1 MGVLDK
7 IKNALFEVEYV
18 EVEEPPKVEKK
29 KKPKEVKVEEKKPI
43 AKRVVLP
50 GKREEKIEELKEE
63 ELKDD
68 NFEARPKNETIKKT
82 PSEDFKYMDDNDFKV
97 EDDYEKNEPEI
108 VKVMDKEEVSDD
120 YNENTY
126 YRNSREDYTS
136 KEKSLDDYYNDSR
149 NYENSYKE
157 EVKPKPYETKKESK
171 PYGMDKAFSVPMYEY
186 GSYEKK
192 DEKTVFKP
200 SPIISPIYGILDKN
214 YKKEDVVQKKDVR
227 ITTSYSR
234 SRVSV
239 DDVRNKALGVDMNEE
254 IIKQPQE
261 TTFEIDD
268 TEDDNLLVDLTDE
281 KGKPEVKELT
291 MGDALEYFQDLGLE
305 YNVDYVDA
313 SKKNSQPRRFNR
325 TEEEKDSKPSIGE
338 VLKREV
344 KPKAVAEETE
354 QHADEDTFKLNT
366 KAMDEETAYKY
377 LKSEIEQA
385 RNIKGLT
392 VSGPYDSKSGGR
404 PKVFVDV
411 TGKIDFRDG
420 YYVARRNEIDKICAL
435 LFDAMDY
442 LLYRYYPNNLFKSTV
457 VLNATTCYV
466 SMFAST

>member
-43 AKRVVLP
+43 AKRGVLP

-344 KPKAVAEETE
+344 KPKEVAEETE

-366 KAMDEETAYKY
+366 KAMDEENENKKTTP
-377 LKSEIEQA
+377 I
-385 RNIKGLT
+385 IKDE
-392 VSGPYDSKSGGR
+392 SNASSK
-404 PKVFVDV
+404 DMQ
-411 TGKIDFRDG
+411 DDDD
-420 YYVARRNEIDKICAL
+420 N
-435 LFDAMDY
+435 LFDLID
-442 LLYRYYPNNLFKSTV
+442 
-457 VLNATTCYV
+457 
-466 SMFAST
+466 SMYEEKGA

>member
-268 TEDDNLLVDLTDE
+268 NEDDNLLVDLTDE

-344 KPKAVAEETE
+344 KPKAVTEETE

-366 KAMDEETAYKY
+366 KAMDEENENKKTTP
-377 LKSEIEQA
+377 I
-385 RNIKGLT
+385 IKDE
-392 VSGPYDSKSGGR
+392 SNASSK
-404 PKVFVDV
+404 DMQ
-411 TGKIDFRDG
+411 DDDD
-420 YYVARRNEIDKICAL
+420 N
-435 LFDAMDY
+435 LFDLID
-442 LLYRYYPNNLFKSTV
+442 
-457 VLNATTCYV
+457 
-466 SMFAST
+466 SMYEEKGA

>member
-366 KAMDEETAYKY
+366 KAMDEENENKKTTP
-377 LKSEIEQA
+377 I
-385 RNIKGLT
+385 IKDE
-392 VSGPYDSKSGGR
+392 SNASSK
-404 PKVFVDV
+404 DMQ
-411 TGKIDFRDG
+411 DDDD
-420 YYVARRNEIDKICAL
+420 N
-435 LFDAMDY
+435 LFDLID
-442 LLYRYYPNNLFKSTV
+442 
-457 VLNATTCYV
+457 
-466 SMFAST
+466 SMYQEND

>member
-63 ELKDD
+63 ELKDE
-68 NFEARPKNETIKKT
+68 NFESRPKNETIKKT

-325 TEEEKDSKPSIGE
+325 IEEEKDSKPSIGE

-366 KAMDEETAYKY
+366 KAMDEENENKKTTP
-377 LKSEIEQA
+377 I
-385 RNIKGLT
+385 IKDE
-392 VSGPYDSKSGGR
+392 SNASSK
-404 PKVFVDV
+404 DMQ
-411 TGKIDFRDG
+411 DDDD
-420 YYVARRNEIDKICAL
+420 N
-435 LFDAMDY
+435 LFDLID
-442 LLYRYYPNNLFKSTV
+442 
-457 VLNATTCYV
+457 
-466 SMFAST
+466 SMYEEKGA

>member
-29 KKPKEVKVEEKKPI
+29 KKPKEVKAEERKPI

-68 NFEARPKNETIKKT
+68 NFEARPKDETIKKT

-149 NYENSYKE
+149 NYEDSYKE

-239 DDVRNKALGVDMNEE
+239 DDVRNKALGVDVHEE

-268 TEDDNLLVDLTDE
+268 AEDDNLLVDLTDE

-313 SKKNSQPRRFNR
+313 SKKNNQPRRCNK

-354 QHADEDTFKLNT
+354 QPAEEDTFKLNT
-366 KAMDEETAYKY
+366 KAMDEENKNKKTTP
-377 LKSEIEQA
+377 I
-385 RNIKGLT
+385 IKDE
-392 VSGPYDSKSGGR
+392 SNASSK
-404 PKVFVDV
+404 DMQ
-411 TGKIDFRDG
+411 DDDD
-420 YYVARRNEIDKICAL
+420 N
-435 LFDAMDY
+435 LFDLID
-442 LLYRYYPNNLFKSTV
+442 
-457 VLNATTCYV
+457 
-466 SMFAST
+466 SMYEEKGA

>member
-68 NFEARPKNETIKKT
+68 NFEARPKDETIKKT

-97 EDDYEKNEPEI
+97 EDEYEKNEPEI
-108 VKVMDKEEVSDD
+108 VKVMDKDEVSDD

-136 KEKSLDDYYNDSR
+136 KEKSLDNYYNDSR

-366 KAMDEETAYKY
+366 KAMDEENENKKTTP
-377 LKSEIEQA
+377 I
-385 RNIKGLT
+385 IKDE
-392 VSGPYDSKSGGR
+392 SNASSK
-404 PKVFVDV
+404 DMQ
-411 TGKIDFRDG
+411 DDDD
-420 YYVARRNEIDKICAL
+420 N
-435 LFDAMDY
+435 LFDLID
-442 LLYRYYPNNLFKSTV
+442 
-457 VLNATTCYV
+457 
-466 SMFAST
+466 SMYEEKGA

>member
-313 SKKNSQPRRFNR
+313 SKKNNQLRRVNR
-325 TEEEKDSKPSIGE
+325 IEEEKYSKPSIGE

-344 KPKAVAEETE
+344 KPKEVAEGTE

-366 KAMDEETAYKY
+366 KAMDEENENKKTTP
-377 LKSEIEQA
+377 I
-385 RNIKGLT
+385 IKDE
-392 VSGPYDSKSGGR
+392 SNASSK
-404 PKVFVDV
+404 DMQ
-411 TGKIDFRDG
+411 DDDD
-420 YYVARRNEIDKICAL
+420 N
-435 LFDAMDY
+435 LFDLID
-442 LLYRYYPNNLFKSTV
+442 
-457 VLNATTCYV
+457 
-466 SMFAST
+466 SMYEEKGA

>member
-68 NFEARPKNETIKKT
+68 NFESRPKNETIKKT

-344 KPKAVAEETE
+344 KPKVVAEETE

-366 KAMDEETAYKY
+366 KAMDEENENKKTTP
-377 LKSEIEQA
+377 I
-385 RNIKGLT
+385 IKDE
-392 VSGPYDSKSGGR
+392 SNASSK
-404 PKVFVDV
+404 DMQ
-411 TGKIDFRDG
+411 DDDDD
-420 YYVARRNEIDKICAL
+420 N
-435 LFDAMDY
+435 LFDLID
-442 LLYRYYPNNLFKSTV
+442 
-457 VLNATTCYV
+457 
-466 SMFAST
+466 SMYEEKGA

>member
-366 KAMDEETAYKY
+366 KAMDEENENKKTTP
-377 LKSEIEQA
+377 I
-385 RNIKGLT
+385 IKDE
-392 VSGPYDSKSGGR
+392 SNDSSK
-404 PKVFVDV
+404 DMQ
-411 TGKIDFRDG
+411 DDDD
-420 YYVARRNEIDKICAL
+420 N
-435 LFDAMDY
+435 LFDLID
-442 LLYRYYPNNLFKSTV
+442 
-457 VLNATTCYV
+457 
-466 SMFAST
+466 SMYEEKGA

>member
-344 KPKAVAEETE
+344 KLKAVAEETE
-354 QHADEDTFKLNT
+354 QHAEEDTFKLNT
-366 KAMDEETAYKY
+366 KAMDEENENKKTTP
-377 LKSEIEQA
+377 I
-385 RNIKGLT
+385 IKDE
-392 VSGPYDSKSGGR
+392 SNASSK
-404 PKVFVDV
+404 DMQ
-411 TGKIDFRDG
+411 DDDD
-420 YYVARRNEIDKICAL
+420 N
-435 LFDAMDY
+435 LFDLID
-442 LLYRYYPNNLFKSTV
+442 
-457 VLNATTCYV
+457 
-466 SMFAST
+466 SMYEEKGA

>member
-344 KPKAVAEETE
+344 KPKEVAEGTE

-366 KAMDEETAYKY
+366 KAMDEENENKKTTP
-377 LKSEIEQA
+377 I
-385 RNIKGLT
+385 IKDE
-392 VSGPYDSKSGGR
+392 SNASSK
-404 PKVFVDV
+404 DMQ
-411 TGKIDFRDG
+411 DDDD
-420 YYVARRNEIDKICAL
+420 N
-435 LFDAMDY
+435 LFDLID
-442 LLYRYYPNNLFKSTV
+442 
-457 VLNATTCYV
+457 
-466 SMFAST
+466 SMYEEKGA

>member
-29 KKPKEVKVEEKKPI
+29 KKPKEVKAEERKPI

-68 NFEARPKNETIKKT
+68 NFEARPKDETIKKT

-97 EDDYEKNEPEI
+97 EDDYDNNEPEI

-149 NYENSYKE
+149 NYEDSYKE

-239 DDVRNKALGVDMNEE
+239 DDVRNKALGVDMHEE

-313 SKKNSQPRRFNR
+313 SKKNNQPRRCNK

-354 QHADEDTFKLNT
+354 QHAEEDTFKLNT
-366 KAMDEETAYKY
+366 KAMDEENKNKKTTP
-377 LKSEIEQA
+377 I
-385 RNIKGLT
+385 IKDE
-392 VSGPYDSKSGGR
+392 SNASSK
-404 PKVFVDV
+404 DMQ
-411 TGKIDFRDG
+411 DDDD
-420 YYVARRNEIDKICAL
+420 N
-435 LFDAMDY
+435 LFDLID
-442 LLYRYYPNNLFKSTV
+442 
-457 VLNATTCYV
+457 
-466 SMFAST
+466 SMYEEKGA

>member
-149 NYENSYKE
+149 NYEDSYKE

-171 PYGMDKAFSVPMYEY
+171 PYGLDKAFSVPMYEY

-366 KAMDEETAYKY
+366 KAMDEENENKKTTP
-377 LKSEIEQA
+377 I
-385 RNIKGLT
+385 IKDE
-392 VSGPYDSKSGGR
+392 SNASSK
-404 PKVFVDV
+404 DMQ
-411 TGKIDFRDG
+411 DDDD
-420 YYVARRNEIDKICAL
+420 N
-435 LFDAMDY
+435 LFDLID
-442 LLYRYYPNNLFKSTV
+442 
-457 VLNATTCYV
+457 
-466 SMFAST
+466 SMYEEKGA

>member
-354 QHADEDTFKLNT
+354 QHAEEDTFKLNT
-366 KAMDEETAYKY
+366 KAMDEENENKKTTP
-377 LKSEIEQA
+377 I
-385 RNIKGLT
+385 IKDE
-392 VSGPYDSKSGGR
+392 SNASSK
-404 PKVFVDV
+404 DMQ
-411 TGKIDFRDG
+411 DDDD
-420 YYVARRNEIDKICAL
+420 N
-435 LFDAMDY
+435 LFDLID
-442 LLYRYYPNNLFKSTV
+442 
-457 VLNATTCYV
+457 
-466 SMFAST
+466 SMYEEKGA

>member
-29 KKPKEVKVEEKKPI
+29 KKPKEVKAEERKPI

-68 NFEARPKNETIKKT
+68 NFEARPKDETIKKT

-108 VKVMDKEEVSDD
+108 VKVMDKEEVSYD

-149 NYENSYKE
+149 NYEDSYKE

-366 KAMDEETAYKY
+366 KAMDEENENKKTTP
-377 LKSEIEQA
+377 I
-385 RNIKGLT
+385 IKDE
-392 VSGPYDSKSGGR
+392 SNASSK
-404 PKVFVDV
+404 DMQ
-411 TGKIDFRDG
+411 DDDD
-420 YYVARRNEIDKICAL
+420 N
-435 LFDAMDY
+435 LFDLID
-442 LLYRYYPNNLFKSTV
+442 
-457 VLNATTCYV
+457 
-466 SMFAST
+466 SMYEEKGA

>member
-149 NYENSYKE
+149 NYENSYNE

-325 TEEEKDSKPSIGE
+325 IEEEKDSKPSIGE

-344 KPKAVAEETE
+344 KPKVVAEETE

-366 KAMDEETAYKY
+366 KAMDEENENKKTTP
-377 LKSEIEQA
+377 I
-385 RNIKGLT
+385 IKDE
-392 VSGPYDSKSGGR
+392 SNASSK
-404 PKVFVDV
+404 DMQ
-411 TGKIDFRDG
+411 DDDD
-420 YYVARRNEIDKICAL
+420 N
-435 LFDAMDY
+435 LFDLID
-442 LLYRYYPNNLFKSTV
+442 
-457 VLNATTCYV
+457 
-466 SMFAST
+466 SMYEEKGA

>member
-18 EVEEPPKVEKK
+18 EVDEPPKVEKK
-29 KKPKEVKVEEKKPI
+29 KKPKEVKTEEKKPI

-63 ELKDD
+63 ELRDD
-68 NFEARPKNETIKKT
+68 NFEARPKDETIKKT

-108 VKVMDKEEVSDD
+108 VKVMDKEEVRDD

-136 KEKSLDDYYNDSR
+136 NEKSLDDYYNDSR
-149 NYENSYKE
+149 NYADSYKE

-239 DDVRNKALGVDMNEE
+239 DDVRNKALGVDTHEE
-254 IIKQPQE
+254 IIKQPEE

-313 SKKNSQPRRFNR
+313 SKKNTQPRRANR
-325 TEEEKDSKPSIGE
+325 TEEVKDSKPSIGE

-344 KPKAVAEETE
+344 KPKSVVEENE
-354 QHADEDTFKLNT
+354 QHAEEDTFKLNA
-366 KAMDEETAYKY
+366 KAMDEEKETK
-377 LKSEIEQA
+377 KTTPI
-385 RNIKGLT
+385 IKDE
-392 VSGPYDSKSGGR
+392 SNASSK
-404 PKVFVDV
+404 DMQ
-411 TGKIDFRDG
+411 DDDD
-420 YYVARRNEIDKICAL
+420 N
-435 LFDAMDY
+435 LFDLID
-442 LLYRYYPNNLFKSTV
+442 
-457 VLNATTCYV
+457 
-466 SMFAST
+466 SMYEEKGA

>member
-268 TEDDNLLVDLTDE
+268 TEDDNLLVDLTDG

-313 SKKNSQPRRFNR
+313 SKKNNQLRRVNR
-325 TEEEKDSKPSIGE
+325 IEEEKDSKPSIGE

-344 KPKAVAEETE
+344 KPKEVAEETE

-366 KAMDEETAYKY
+366 KAMDEENENKKTTP
-377 LKSEIEQA
+377 I
-385 RNIKGLT
+385 IKDE
-392 VSGPYDSKSGGR
+392 SNASSK
-404 PKVFVDV
+404 DMQ
-411 TGKIDFRDG
+411 DDDD
-420 YYVARRNEIDKICAL
+420 N
-435 LFDAMDY
+435 LFDLID
-442 LLYRYYPNNLFKSTV
+442 
-457 VLNATTCYV
+457 
-466 SMFAST
+466 SMYEEKGA

>member
-68 NFEARPKNETIKKT
+68 NFESRPKNETIKKT

-366 KAMDEETAYKY
+366 KAMDEENENKKTTP
-377 LKSEIEQA
+377 I
-385 RNIKGLT
+385 IKDE
-392 VSGPYDSKSGGR
+392 SNASSK
-404 PKVFVDV
+404 DMQ
-411 TGKIDFRDG
+411 DDDD
-420 YYVARRNEIDKICAL
+420 N
-435 LFDAMDY
+435 LFDLID
-442 LLYRYYPNNLFKSTV
+442 
-457 VLNATTCYV
+457 
-466 SMFAST
+466 SMYEEKGA